1 MVGLLTWPTYGTRF
15 PGHGRGWIDRN
26 RQQPARSIP
35 EPVWTV
41 PTQQPDPMKWLTV
54 RLNDDQRRLIVDD
67 LSRIAS
73 LRRFKLHVVVVAENH
88 VHVLLS
94 CEPGRDI
101 PRLVQL
107 IKGSLSRALS
117 VAAGDNPAVSA
128 RGEALGHHKWW
139 ARQYSFLNIGDRA
152 SLDRVLEQLMD
163 HQTRPTALCSAP
175 HGWNTIR
182 LE

>member
-1 MVGLLTWPTYGTRF
+1 MVGVLTWPTYGTRF
-15 PGHGRGWIDRN
+15 PGHGRGWIDRT

-35 EPVWTV
+35 EPVSID
-41 PTQQPDPMKWLTV
+41 PSQQPDEIKWLTV

-73 LRRFKLHVVVVAENH
+73 LRRFELHVVVAAENH

-128 RGEALGHHKWW
+128 QGEALVHHKWW
-139 ARQYSFLNIGDRA
+139 ARQYSFLTVGDRA
-152 SLDRVLEQLMD
+152 GLDRILEQLMD
-163 HQTRPTALCSAP
+163 HQTDPAALCSP
-175 HGWNTIR
+175 SHGWETIR